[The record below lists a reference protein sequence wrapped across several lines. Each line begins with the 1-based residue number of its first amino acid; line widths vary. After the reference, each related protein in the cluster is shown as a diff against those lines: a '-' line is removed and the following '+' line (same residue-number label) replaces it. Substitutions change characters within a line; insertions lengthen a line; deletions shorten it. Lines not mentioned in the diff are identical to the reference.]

1 MMIYMILITKLAD
14 LLMLDAIFLQSVAFT
29 FSFDHSNSMALI
41 LITLLYERKLINK
54 ETFENIIRHKGN
66 NSLITNTVN

>member
-29 FSFDHSNSMALI
+29 FSFDHARNNGEKTLELI
-41 LITLLYERKLINK
+41 VIKSPAPKN
-54 ETFENIIRHKGN
+54 
-66 NSLITNTVN
+66 

>member
-29 FSFDHSNSMALI
+29 FSFDPEISAFLI
-41 LITLLYERKLINK
+41 LLCVG
-54 ETFENIIRHKGN
+54 FVHK
-66 NSLITNTVN
+66 

>member
-29 FSFDHSNSMALI
+29 FSFDPGKPQSI
-41 LITLLYERKLINK
+41 IIPTLRYAFSAVL
-54 ETFENIIRHKGN
+54 
-66 NSLITNTVN
+66 